1 MAAGLMLGVSTNAA
15 AASLAAMPVSEH
27 SDLSA
32 FEKWTSVLIRHDARA
47 VPGWQALTV
56 ELAALDERTRLVF
69 LANPNNPT
77 GSYVAQEDVEKLQAG
92 LPPHVLLVLD
102 AAYAEYMTAND
113 YTAGAD
119 LVDRCG
125 NVVMLRTFSK
135 IYGLSALRLG
145 WAYCPAAIADVL
157 NRVRGPFN
165 VAAAAQVAGVAAVED
180 IGFVDASR
188 AHNDIWLPWT
198 AKAIRALGIGVHP
211 SVANFVLI
219 DFDGVAGT
227 DGAPREAEEAR
238 LFLKARGILVRQM
251 GAYGLP
257 TCLRV
262 SIGQEDEMRATVA
275 ALEEFMTTRTGTA
288 ALEAVAAP
296 DGE

>member
-1 MAAGLMLGVSTNAA
+1 MYAISARTAGAEVVKAPERDLRADVDAL
-15 AASLAAMPVSEH
+15 LAAV
-27 SDLSA
+27 
-32 FEKWTSVLIRHDARA
+32 
-47 VPGWQALTV
+47 
-56 ELAALDERTRLVF
+56 DERTRLVF

-262 SIGQEDEMRATVA
+262 SIGAGGRDARHRRRLGGVHDHPHRYRRPGGGRSPRWRVIPFPRSNPIPPPASIRRRRPRCGG
-275 ALEEFMTTRTGTA
+275 LR
-288 ALEAVAAP
+288 
-296 DGE
+296 